1 MKRLRRYVVPNESAQ
16 YTLRRLCLGVSLL
29 FMLSIAAP
37 EASANDCRL
46 SLSQPRVDHGVLR
59 RAELLGEPLA
69 SQPIILGRRTLQLS
83 VVCAEPG
90 AVALRFTGVPAGTQG
105 YRFGRQGSFTLAL
118 KHAQVDGRAVELS
131 TSQPTETATSGHLLP
146 GHVLI
151 AKAGGLPLT
160 GTRFS
165 AQVQI
170 DTYLPPDAFSVRH
183 ETVFEGQGH
192 FEWLPGG

>member
-29 FMLSIAAP
+29 FMLAIAAP

-83 VVCAEPG
+83 VVCA
-90 AVALRFTGVPAGTQG
+90 
-105 YRFGRQGSFTLAL
+105 
-118 KHAQVDGRAVELS
+118 LS
-131 TSQPTETATSGHLLP
+131 
-146 GHVLI
+146 LI
-151 AKAGGLPLT
+151 H
-160 GTRFS
+160 
-165 AQVQI
+165 I
-170 DTYLPPDAFSVRH
+170 
-183 ETVFEGQGH
+183 
-192 FEWLPGG
+192 